1 LDNYN
6 GQGSLKGKKDS
17 RLMVNRLVKKKTKN
31 IYTMKRIILSGV
43 VIIFALTVFGQK
55 SAVDKVFDKYSGK
68 DGYTT
73 VYISSFMFKMLAQL
87 DVDDP
92 EYNEFKKAT
101 AGINSIKILTQDGGN
116 SEAFGQELLEML
128 PRDEYQEMMVVKD
141 QEEEVLFLAREE
153 GGKIT
158 EFLLIVSGD
167 GDDALIAITG
177 DIDLESISSIASGL
191 DMPGLENLEDLE
203 NLP

>member
-1 LDNYN
+1 
-6 GQGSLKGKKDS
+6 
-17 RLMVNRLVKKKTKN
+17 M
-31 IYTMKRIILSGV
+31 
-43 VIIFALTVFGQK
+43 LTLLAMAQN

-73 VYISSFMFKMLAQL
+73 VYISSFMFNMLNSL
-87 DVDDP
+87 ETDDP

-101 AGINSIKILTQDGGN
+101 AGIKSIKILTQDGGD
-116 SEAFGQELLEML
+116 SKAFGAELLEML
-128 PRDEYQEMMVVKD
+128 PRSEYKEMMVVKD
-141 QEEEVLFLAREE
+141 QDEDVLFLAREE

-167 GDDALIAITG
+167 GEDALIAIQG
-177 DIDLESISSIASGL
+177 DIDLESIASIAAGM

-203 NLP
+203 DMP